1 MSQSAATQALRQ
13 NITRE
18 NHFLPVCYQESF
30 TNAEGELCVQ
40 FLDKDSPIPLH
51 PRVVGKIN
59 DFYTRTIDGVDD
71 DKIERFFGEFVEGEY
86 SSVAKRIKAHKNEF
100 VLRREDIPILLKFV
114 ATQIVRTLAHRLCV
128 DEQAGIEVPQG
139 VFIHNMHR
147 KMKLIT
153 HSWSCNCPDII
164 LWTTLPY
171 LGSQY
176 ITGDNPVVCFST
188 NDGPNVQTFLPPVHK
203 IIDLNESLKSSFNGF
218 IVPLSPYICLQVVN
232 SHRGRVTIKPPQP
245 KDPREVREF
254 NQLIYN
260 QSVQFVAAREAEFLR
275 FHTKK

>member
-153 HSWSCNCPDII
+153 
-164 LWTTLPY
+164 
-171 LGSQY
+171 
-176 ITGDNPVVCFST
+176 
-188 NDGPNVQTFLPPVHK
+188 
-203 IIDLNESLKSSFNGF
+203 
-218 IVPLSPYICLQVVN
+218 
-232 SHRGRVTIKPPQP
+232 
-245 KDPREVREF
+245 
-254 NQLIYN
+254 
-260 QSVQFVAAREAEFLR
+260 
-275 FHTKK
+275 